1 MCNFGSLNFWIRR
14 SGVFKLFI
22 NWLSLGSLLVAQEK
36 SPGSSTKGGAVI
48 FKEEIS
54 VKWIPWRC
62 LECLD
67 IRNQSSHHPRGFLR
81 AKDHPIAFQPRVGR
95 EMDYVPK
102 WQPSASSPVLISLFE
117 KKKISGLV
125 DVSKYLALLLTLRSV
140 FPACPPL
147 CVRQHSSHHSKSD

>member
-1 MCNFGSLNFWIRR
+1 MCNFGSLNFWIGR
-14 SGVFKLFI
+14 SDVFKLFI

-67 IRNQSSHHPRGFLR
+67 IRTQSSHHPRGFLR

-117 KKKISGLV
+117 KKKNLWTRRCVQVPGSAAYSQICLSSLSSLV
-125 DVSKYLALLLTLRSV
+125 CKTT
-140 FPACPPL
+140 
-147 CVRQHSSHHSKSD
+147 